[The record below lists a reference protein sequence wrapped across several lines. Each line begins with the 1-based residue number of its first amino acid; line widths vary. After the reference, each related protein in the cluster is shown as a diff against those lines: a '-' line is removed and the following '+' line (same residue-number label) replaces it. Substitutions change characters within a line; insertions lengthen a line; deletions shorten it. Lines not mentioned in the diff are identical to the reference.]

1 MVPPIAHSVPKMTAS
16 MHWPRI
22 KREKQSLVMAHAWS
36 TRSRTSS
43 LGMRVARRI
52 APACTRS
59 LSSSRYSAKIMPSRM
74 DSVTCATSPLVW
86 ATMRSAWSVPP
97 MAARAFSPRELH
109 VVSLRIMLFSAPGR
123 FAIACEAMVAPS
135 ETPLMIAAP
144 TDLNSLPTN
153 VMSATSASVTVAIA
167 KMTQIG
173 RRLLVTKTLVERG
186 NHRDSRLAA
195 MKLSR
200 YAITA
205 PTASG
210 CNAWHTVEKI
220 SHTPSKRTTMSAAAA
235 MAATR
240 IRTYRMLCLFMG
252 SCRLVGR
259 GAVRRCLL
267 FTPV

>member
-1 MVPPIAHSVPKMTAS
+1 MAEKEKVVLAYSGGLDTSCCLKWLQVEKNLDVIAICGNVGQDEADLEY
-16 MHWPRI
+16 I
-22 KREKQSLVMAHAWS
+22 KNKALEC
-36 TRSRTSS
+36 
-43 LGMRVARRI
+43 G
-52 APACTRS
+52 
-59 LSSSRYSAKIMPSRM
+59 
-74 DSVTCATSPLVW
+74 
-86 ATMRSAWSVPP
+86 
-97 MAARAFSPRELH
+97 
-109 VVSLRIMLFSAPGR
+109 
-123 FAIACEAMVAPS
+123 AIASEAMVAPS

-153 VMSATSASVTVAIA
+153 VMSATSASVTAAIA

-200 YAITA
+200 YAMTA

-220 SHTPSKRTTMSAAAA
+220 SHTPSNRTTMSAAAA
-235 MAATR
+235 IAATR
-240 IRTYRMLCLFMG
+240 IRTYRMLCLFMW

-259 GAVRRCLL
+259 GAVRRCL
-267 FTPV
+267 FFVSV